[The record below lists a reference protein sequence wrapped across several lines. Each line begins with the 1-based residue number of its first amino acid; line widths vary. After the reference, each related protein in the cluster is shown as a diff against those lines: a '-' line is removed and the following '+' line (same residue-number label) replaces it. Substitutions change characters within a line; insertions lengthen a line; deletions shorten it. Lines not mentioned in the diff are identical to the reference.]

1 MICLQYRHCAGC
13 CFPQG
18 RHAIACYR
26 CRVRSSYRVIACPS
40 SSTTCCP
47 IRFCPSLRT
56 VSFFCKWGPWVSQL
70 LEYRARKFPFHHI
83 LDILAALCPPHLPLP
98 PLASLSHILLIP
110 PLIPPSLK
118 FPSIL
123 VHLQTLRPRYPTTNC
138 NYRARSTPL
147 APPPFLPF
155 FLFHSPFPSSPNLHT
170 LLPSISGRLSATA
183 TRASLLAVSWG
194 VHTPYLLFYVYHH
207 CLFPPRG
214 LEQSR

>member
-147 APPPFLPF
+147 APPPFCLSSSSTRPF
-155 FLFHSPFPSSPNLHT
+155 LHRRT
-170 LLPSISGRLSATA
+170 CIPCY
-183 TRASLLAVSWG
+183 
-194 VHTPYLLFYVYHH
+194 HPYLVDYLQLLRERA
-207 CLFPPRG
+207 CL
-214 LEQSR
+214 L